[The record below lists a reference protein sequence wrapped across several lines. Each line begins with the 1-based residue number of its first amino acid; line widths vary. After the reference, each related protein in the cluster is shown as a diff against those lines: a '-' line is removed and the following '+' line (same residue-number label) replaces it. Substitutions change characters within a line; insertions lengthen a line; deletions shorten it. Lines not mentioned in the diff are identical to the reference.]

1 MAGSHPEDM
10 IENESFLPLGR
21 FWKRRRSLGL
31 LPALAEICGAENGWA
46 EVSGARGD
54 EQGSS
59 IAVIE
64 HHVVHNVAQEDWV
77 GEFPRAACLVA
88 AKDES
93 TLAGADQHGHR
104 SHGRLGNGMG
114 FSFHGLLKVE
124 FLQVQGTR
132 NLSSGLAGFKP
143 AKNLFSRNGLKGSP
157 LICIDPILSL
167 FCP

>member
-1 MAGSHPEDM
+1 M
-10 IENESFLPLGR
+10 IENEALLPFGHFR
-21 FWKRRRSLGL
+21 ERRRPLHL
-31 LPALAEICGAENGWA
+31 LPSLAEIGRAKDGRPQ
-46 EVSGARGD
+46 VSGARGD
-54 EQGSS
+54 EQGPS
-59 IAVIE
+59 IARIG
-64 HHVVHNVAQEDWV
+64 HHVVHDVAQEHRH
-77 GEFPRAACLVA
+77 GKLPHTACLVA

-93 TLAGADQHGHR
+93 PLAGADQHSHR
-104 SHGRLGNGMG
+104 PRGRLGNGMG